1 MSRWQHLFLAVYMT
15 LGLAGV
21 LASHNGSPPSVML
34 DTAIVIGKVNG
45 AVVEYLGIPFAQSP
59 YVATQSTFVPLAH
72 SHNLGQSRRSSP
84 PPTTTGATLQRH
96 RERDGIRKPMYTTD
110 VPKTDTAKWR
120 SRGGRRVLLVI
131 RRSRTGTRK

>member
-21 LASHNGSPPSVML
+21 LASRDGSPPSVML

-45 AVVEYLGIPFAQSP
+45 AVVEYLGIPFAQPP
-59 YVATQSTFVPLAH
+59 YVAAQFTFVPLAH
-72 SHNLGQSRRSSP
+72 SHDFGQSRRSSP
-84 PPTTTGATLQRH
+84 PSTTTVATLQWH
-96 RERDGIRKPMYTTD
+96 CECDGIRKPVYTAD